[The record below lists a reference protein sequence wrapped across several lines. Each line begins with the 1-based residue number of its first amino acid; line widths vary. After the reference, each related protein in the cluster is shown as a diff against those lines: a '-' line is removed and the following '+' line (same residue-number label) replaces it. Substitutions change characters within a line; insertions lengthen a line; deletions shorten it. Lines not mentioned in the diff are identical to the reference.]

1 MSAGKW
7 ALYAL
12 AVMSAITAAFSV
24 LPYGWAHVTATALSA
39 AVTAYTAVTG
49 TVIARS
55 AAKGTAGNA

>member
-12 AVMSAITAAFSV
+12 AVMAAVTAALSA
-24 LPYGWAHVTATALSA
+24 LPYGWAHDAAAALSA

-49 TVIARS
+49 TVIARTKKTTG
-55 AAKGTAGNA
+55 A